1 MLASTLFLEKRVEI
15 AVVSPTAPW
24 RRNNKSWSEMQGQQ
38 QTCCCKWS
46 YRLWMTRRSADAR
59 RSRLNQV
66 GGEGDDDGNKFSF
79 LYCQIMKEATV
90 TRLSRHFFF
99 QVLFGQVLSSHC
111 HFVRKLFTFS
121 LELKKK
127 SRRRTHCWYVQR
139 ERCRRNDGGIRL
151 APNLRAECE
160 KAEHPHQRGSRVSES
175 SYLCVCVTRLRSSSP
190 FSLRCFTCTSSSPSI
205 LLLLHMYTCIVEW
218 GGERERVTDCGFCRR
233 ISPL

>member
-1 MLASTLFLEKRVEI
+1 
-15 AVVSPTAPW
+15 
-24 RRNNKSWSEMQGQQ
+24 MQGQQ

-90 TRLSRHFFF
+90 TRLS
-99 QVLFGQVLSSHC
+99 
-111 HFVRKLFTFS
+111 HFVRKPFTFS

-205 LLLLHMYTCIVEW
+205 LLLLHMYTCIVE
-218 GGERERVTDCGFCRR
+218 
-233 ISPL
+233 

>member
-1 MLASTLFLEKRVEI
+1 MVLPSVDDTPLCRRKKKSSQSSRRGRRRRWQQVLFLILSDNEGGDSHQIE
-15 AVVSPTAPW
+15 
-24 RRNNKSWSEMQGQQ
+24 
-38 QTCCCKWS
+38 
-46 YRLWMTRRSADAR
+46 SA
-59 RSRLNQV
+59 L
-66 GGEGDDDGNKFSF
+66 
-79 LYCQIMKEATV
+79 
-90 TRLSRHFFF
+90 FF

-175 SYLCVCVTRLRSSSP
+175 SYLCVCVWLVFVPPPPSLLGALPVPPLLLPSSSY
-190 FSLRCFTCTSSSPSI
+190 S
-205 LLLLHMYTCIVEW
+205 TCIPV
-218 GGERERVTDCGFCRR
+218 
-233 ISPL
+233 

>member
-1 MLASTLFLEKRVEI
+1 MASTLFLEKRVEI

-59 RSRLNQV
+59 RSRLNEV

-127 SRRRTHCWYVQR
+127 EPKTDALLVRSAREVQEEWWGHPLSTKPESRMWESRASTPEGLSC
-139 ERCRRNDGGIRL
+139 ERVFLPVG
-151 APNLRAECE
+151 
-160 KAEHPHQRGSRVSES
+160 
-175 SYLCVCVTRLRSSSP
+175 VCVTRLRSSSP

>member
-1 MLASTLFLEKRVEI
+1 
-15 AVVSPTAPW
+15 
-24 RRNNKSWSEMQGQQ
+24 MQGQQ

-99 QVLFGQVLSSHC
+99 SSFVWTSFVFTLSLC
-111 HFVRKLFTFS
+111 EETFHFFPRIK
-121 LELKKK
+121 KKK

-205 LLLLHMYTCIVEW
+205 LLLLHMYTCIVDW
-218 GGERERVTDCGFCRR
+218 GGGERERVTDCGFCRR